1 MTVISATFGRPLF
14 TNFGG
19 LIIVDGA
26 STAAFSLELSLVD
39 FAFVVAS
46 FCSPITESFST
57 YET

>member
-1 MTVISATFGRPLF
+1 MTVISAAFGRPLF

-26 STAAFSLELSLVD
+26 STAAFSLDLSLVD
-39 FAFVVAS
+39 FSFVVAS

-57 YET
+57 